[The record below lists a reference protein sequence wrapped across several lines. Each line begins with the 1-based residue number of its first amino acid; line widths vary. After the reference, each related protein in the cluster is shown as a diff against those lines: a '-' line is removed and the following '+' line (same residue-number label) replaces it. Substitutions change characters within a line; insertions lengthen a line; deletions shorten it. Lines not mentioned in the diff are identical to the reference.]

1 MIQSSRVMRGMS
13 MHGSVCLER
22 DAPTTVW
29 SKMLQLRERSGFF
42 PLTQSQITNIQSLLP
57 PLASLRPLATLVPWR
72 FNHVSE
78 RIGAARLHRPT
89 GERTKNQDV
98 RFKRRSGFF
107 IFLPNDQWLLPND
120 FFILFFILFF
130 SAFLCDLCALAVQ
143 PSSQNKK
150 SRLLRSR
157 DSLILKKK
165 CSKEDSN
172 LHGSPH

>member
-1 MIQSSRVMRGMS
+1 MRGMS

-22 DAPTTVW
+22 DAPMTAW
-29 SKMLQLRERSGFF
+29 SKMLQLRGRSGFF
-42 PLTQSQITNIQSLLP
+42 PLTQSQISKNSSPCLS
-57 PLASLRPLATLVPWR
+57 ASLGDLGALAVNLFLKESALR
-72 FNHVSE
+72 
-78 RIGAARLHRPT
+78 G
-89 GERTKNQDV
+89 RTALPVRDKNQDV

-120 FFILFFILFF
+120 FLILFF
-130 SAFLCDLCALAVQ
+130 SACLCDLGALAGQ
-143 PSSQNKK
+143 PSVQNKK

-157 DSLILKKK
+157 DSLIVKKK